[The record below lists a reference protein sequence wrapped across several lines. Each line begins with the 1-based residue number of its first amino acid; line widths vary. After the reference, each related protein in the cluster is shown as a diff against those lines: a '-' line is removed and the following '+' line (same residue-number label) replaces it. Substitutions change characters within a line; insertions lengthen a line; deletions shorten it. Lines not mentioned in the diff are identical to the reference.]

1 MKEMTYIHSSIVSVC
16 HMHHRNTH
24 GRMIAVLL
32 SSLQLVVT
40 GMDINV
46 IYKNCQLR
54 LLDVVTEVDG
64 KPASVQQF
72 EKMRMDKKC
81 SSKLTVVRNPLRTL
95 SCADIGE
102 NCKQHLSHTLT
113 LTVCCHSVDVRDW
126 SGGRRKGTKPC
137 VFLMAIQLLS
147 SQRKAGTL
155 GAILGVDLQD
165 NRVC

>member
-1 MKEMTYIHSSIVSVC
+1 M
-16 HMHHRNTH
+16 HM
-24 GRMIAVLL
+24 GCMIAVLL

-102 NCKQHLSHTLT
+102 NCKQHLSRTLVDCV
-113 LTVCCHSVDVRDW
+113 LSFCRCEGLEWGQKEGAKAVCLPHGHPAPLFSEEGRNLGRHS
-126 SGGRRKGTKPC
+126 GC
-137 VFLMAIQLLS
+137 
-147 SQRKAGTL
+147 
-155 GAILGVDLQD
+155 
-165 NRVC
+165 

>member
-1 MKEMTYIHSSIVSVC
+1 M
-16 HMHHRNTH
+16 HMV
-24 GRMIAVLL
+24 RMIAVLL

-81 SSKLTVVRNPLRTL
+81 SSKLTIVRNPLHTL

-102 NCKQHLSHTLT
+102 NCKQHLSHALVDCV
-113 LTVCCHSVDVRDW
+113 LSFCRCEGLEWGQKEGDKAVCLPHGHPAPLFSEEGRNPGRHS
-126 SGGRRKGTKPC
+126 GC
-137 VFLMAIQLLS
+137 
-147 SQRKAGTL
+147 
-155 GAILGVDLQD
+155 
-165 NRVC
+165 

>member
-1 MKEMTYIHSSIVSVC
+1 M
-16 HMHHRNTH
+16 HM

-46 IYKNCQLR
+46 IYKNCRLR

-81 SSKLTVVRNPLRTL
+81 SSKLTVVRNPLPTL

-102 NCKQHLSHTLT
+102 NCKQHLSRTLIDRV
-113 LTVCCHSVDVRDW
+113 LSFCRCEGLEWGQKKGAKAVCLPHGHPAPLFSEEGGNPGCY
-126 SGGRRKGTKPC
+126 SGC
-137 VFLMAIQLLS
+137 
-147 SQRKAGTL
+147 
-155 GAILGVDLQD
+155 
-165 NRVC
+165 

>member
-1 MKEMTYIHSSIVSVC
+1 
-16 HMHHRNTH
+16 MHHRNTH

-72 EKMRMDKKC
+72 ENMRMDKKC
-81 SSKLTVVRNPLRTL
+81 SSKLTIVRNPLRTL
-95 SCADIGE
+95 SV
-102 NCKQHLSHTLT
+102 LTLVRIASST
-113 LTVCCHSVDVRDW
+113 SATHSLTVCCHSVDVRDW